1 MKNYLVPSIEVLK
14 FQADALMDGVGGM
27 LAESVEI
34 GGSES
39 GEEADPDVG
48 QLTGQQGWDT
58 SWE

>member
-1 MKNYLVPSIEVLK
+1 MKRYLIPSIEVLK
-14 FQADALMDGVGGM
+14 FQADTLMESM

-34 GGSES
+34 GGGEE

-58 SWE
+58 NWE

>member
-1 MKNYLVPSIEVLK
+1 MKKYLIPSIEVLK
-14 FQADALMDGVGGM
+14 FQADTLMDSM

-58 SWE
+58 TWE

>member
-1 MKNYLVPSIEVLK
+1 MKKHLVPSIEVLK
-14 FQADALMDGVGGM
+14 FQADALMDSM

-58 SWE
+58 NWE